1 MRRVWAT
8 VVSLWMLLAI
18 VAVLA
23 WTRQPPGRVVSQPVA
38 TLLLVKGKHG
48 TTQRL
53 VMLGSAASSGVHATT
68 QTSPP
73 PLP

>member
-8 VVSLWMLLAI
+8 VVSVWIVLAI
-18 VAVLA
+18 VAALA
-23 WTRQPPGRVVSQPVA
+23 WTRQPPARSVSPPVA
-38 TLLLVKGKHG
+38 TTLLVKGKHG

-53 VMLGSAASSGVHATT
+53 VVLGAATSSVTHATT

-73 PLP
+73 PRP

>member
-8 VVSLWMLLAI
+8 VVSVWMVLAI

-23 WTRQPPGRVVSQPVA
+23 WTRPAPARVVSPTLA
-38 TLLLVKGKHG
+38 TTLLVKGKHG
-48 TTQRL
+48 TTQR
-53 VMLGSAASSGVHATT
+53 VVVLGTATSSGTHATT

-73 PLP
+73 PVP

>member
-1 MRRVWAT
+1 MRTVWAT
-8 VVSLWMLLAI
+8 LVSVWILLAI

-23 WTRQPPGRVVSQPVA
+23 WTRQPPRRSVSPRIA
-38 TLLLVKGKHG
+38 TLLVVKGKHG

-53 VMLGSAASSGVHATT
+53 VVLGAATSSGVHATT

>member
-1 MRRVWAT
+1 MRRVWT
-8 VVSLWMLLAI
+8 SVVSVWMVLAI

-23 WTRQPPGRVVSQPVA
+23 WTRQPPARVASPPVA
-38 TLLLVKGKHG
+38 TTLLVKGKHG
-48 TTQRL
+48 TQRF
-53 VMLGSAASSGVHATT
+53 VVLGTATSSATHATT